1 MAQQKLYE
9 AEAEV
14 ETRNLP
20 RCDPGLPRDTQNC
33 MGTAGNVLNDH
44 LPKKAV
50 LYNLQQ
56 FQEFGRILSG
66 IEA

>member
-44 LPKKAV
+44 LPKKDSPV
-50 LYNLQQ
+50 QSPTIS
-56 FQEFGRILSG
+56 RIWQNPFRN
-66 IEA
+66 